1 MLNSTALISLIN
13 NQIKQN
19 GVNAVTGEILNSVLI
34 EMVNSSFNLIT
45 NNNLA
50 GLSDWQADKIYKAG
64 VAVIRNSN
72 IYKALGNTTLGTF
85 IEGEYE
91 LISSSTSD
99 LTDYVKKTNSI
110 LLDNNNLI
118 KSWNVDESFDEMI
131 SGIYLVNANTV
142 ETNINSE
149 YPILGK
155 GIMFNLLSNVQAES
169 LRLYYSLT
177 YPSKFFTK
185 KVSENWI
192 EFSAYPNYAYR
203 NGLVKTGN
211 TIEVGGDFDNIILS
225 GTDNEYTNF
234 EVRNVNTINFE
245 THSTQISGTS
255 FNVSIP
261 SKSLTESDFLIGIDS
276 NNFLFNYPK
285 SDLNLSGTDGSFDNS
300 YIRTNATTATIGGLP
315 SGTIPNYASVQ
326 SVLDAILYPFVNP
339 SLTFTSNSTHEKGL
353 TINKTVNYSIT
364 LNSALITSKFINLN
378 GTLQTTLATN
388 SGSYNSVTNLTH
400 SNSPNPSAFY
410 PTHTFQLFTT
420 YSNFANTSAF
430 VTVDFVAPTYYGSLN
445 FSNIDE
451 TNIKTLT
458 KRIRKLG
465 NDTNLSFTCTLKR
478 FVYAYPK
485 NFGVLTSIK
494 DSNNFETKDAYTR
507 TEITFTLADTTT
519 EIYYVYYLSADTTQT
534 AFLNSFYF

>member
-118 KSWNVDESFDEMI
+118 KSWNVDESFDSMI

-149 YPILGK
+149 YPLLGK

-211 TIEVGGDFDNIILS
+211 VIEVGGDFDNIILS

-285 SDLNLSGTDGSFDNS
+285 SDLNIGGTDGSFDNS
-300 YIRTNATTATIGGLP
+300 YIRVNPTTATIGGLN
-315 SGTIPNYASVQ
+315 SGTVPNYASVQ

-339 SLTFTSNSTHEKGL
+339 ILNFTSNSTHEKGL
-353 TINKTVNYSIT
+353 TINKTLNYSII
-364 LNSALITSKFINLN
+364 LNSALITSKLINLN

-388 SGSYNSVTNLTH
+388 SGSYNSTTNLTH
-400 SNSPNPSAFY
+400 ANSPNPSAFY
-410 PTHTFQLFTT
+410 PTHTFQLLTT
-420 YSNFANTSAF
+420 FSNFANTSAF
-430 VTVDFVAPTYYGSLN
+430 VIVDFVAPTYFGSLN